1 MSLRTC
7 VRLASFI
14 ALGACSA
21 TEPGKA
27 PELLT
32 ALPRQL
38 TADEQRVS
46 RAANAFTLALFRGLN
61 QAQPDS
67 NVFVSPL
74 SVSFALGM
82 AMNGAEDQTFDEM
95 RQTLGFAGAT
105 LEEINRGYAGL
116 MALESGLDPTTTFS
130 IANSVWIRQGLP
142 VKQPFIDQV
151 RATFDAEVRTSP
163 FDAATITAVNGW
175 VSEQTKGRIPT
186 ILNEIRNEDVMF
198 LINAI
203 YFKGTWRDQFERSKT
218 ANAPFESIDGP
229 QTVPMMNRED
239 GEGKVRLAFL
249 TDGTR
254 VGELLYGNG
263 AFAMTIVIPGANTNL
278 STFAAAL
285 DSTRWAQLLG
295 ALPEQMQD
303 YAVRLPK
310 FTLEYERQLKDDL
323 RALGMNVPFED
334 GQADFGRMTDL
345 PVFISFVKHKTF
357 VLVNEEG
364 TEAAAVTNVGIGLT
378 SLPPCLCVDRP
389 FIFVIRE
396 RFSGTILFAGKIV
409 RIPT

>member
-1 MSLRTC
+1 MRNC
-7 VRLASFI
+7 ARLVSFI

-21 TEPGKA
+21 TEPGRA

-116 MALESGLDPTTTFS
+116 MALESGLDPTTTFT

-142 VKQPFIDQV
+142 VKQPFIEQV
-151 RATFDAEVRTSP
+151 RTTFDAEVRTSP

-175 VSEQTKGRIPT
+175 VSEQTNGRIPT
-186 ILNEIRNEDVMF
+186 ILKEIRDEDVMF

-218 ANAPFESIDGP
+218 VNAPFQSIDG
-229 QTVPMMNRED
+229 QQMVPMMNRED

-263 AFAMTIVIPGANTNL
+263 AFAMTVVIPDANTSL
-278 STFAAAL
+278 ATWVAAL
-285 DSTRWAQLLG
+285 DSTRWNQLLG

-310 FTLEYERQLKDDL
+310 FTMEYERQLKDDL
-323 RALGMNVPFED
+323 RALGMEIPFVD
-334 GQADFGRMTDL
+334 GGADFGRMTDEQ
-345 PVFISFVKHKTF
+345 VFISFVKHKTF

-364 TEAAAVTNVGIGLT
+364 TEAAAVTNVGIGQT

-396 RFSGTILFAGKIV
+396 RFSGTILFAGKMV